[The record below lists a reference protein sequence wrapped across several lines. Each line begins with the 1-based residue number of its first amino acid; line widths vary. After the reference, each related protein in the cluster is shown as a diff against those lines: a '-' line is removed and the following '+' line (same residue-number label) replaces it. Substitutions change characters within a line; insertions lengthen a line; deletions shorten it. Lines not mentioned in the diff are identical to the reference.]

1 MKRIMS
7 VFAILV
13 LFVASIVSC
22 GKDPKPNEPNEP
34 IVNSITFGNYDGMT
48 VITFDS
54 IQWEFEGGDYT
65 IVDVYRAVFD
75 INQDGTPDFELETG
89 ATTSSDGTPEDPK
102 DHFDI
107 GVFSESLKF
116 HNEIIKTFVYI
127 EEDTTIVHTD
137 TVPLIYINVVH
148 HCELAT
154 GSEPESYSKQTLVQ
168 HNKDEVL
175 DSNDNFLPG
184 SFLFFRF
191 DRDYSISYY
200 SEEEG
205 TYIYKSDIDASLDCL
220 NFPIGDE
227 FYIGF
232 RFSDKDKE
240 HLGWIKLIIE
250 PDSNG
255 VLLAKPLEAAYQE

>member
-1 MKRIMS
+1 MKRKSI
-7 VFAILV
+7 FAILV
-13 LFVASIVSC
+13 LIVASIVSC
-22 GKDPKPNEPNEP
+22 GKDPKTNDPNEPT
-34 IVNSITFGNYDGMT
+34 VNSITFGNYDGMA
-48 VITFDS
+48 VIKFDG

-65 IVDVYRAVFD
+65 ITDLYRAVFD
-75 INQDGTPDFELETG
+75 INQDGTPDFELETC
-89 ATTSSDGTPEDPK
+89 ATTSSDGTSEDPK

-107 GVFSESLKF
+107 SVFSEKIEF
-116 HNEIIKTFVYI
+116 HNEIIKTIGYI
-127 EEDTTIVHTD
+127 EEDTTIIHTD
-137 TVPLIYINVVH
+137 SVPLVNINITH

-154 GSEPESYSKQTLVQ
+154 GSEPESYSNKALIQ

-175 DSNDNFLPG
+175 DSNDSFSWG
-184 SFLFFRF
+184 SFLFFKF
-191 DRDYSISYY
+191 YRDYNVSYY

-205 TYIYKSDIDASLDCL
+205 AYIYKSDIDASWDCL